1 MEYPNTNQRF
11 KYNLKRLF
19 SMAQKGIL
27 TIIYDNGGSNYYL
40 ILHNQDRWGFLKTLV
55 KGSETEEQ
63 ALERLIKVATGLKDI
78 NIIRK
83 LDKEFEIETNG
94 NSYLIS
100 VYLIE
105 SNMNIPV
112 VLHNNFNNYLWG
124 KYDRVAEKLSEKEK
138 EILDYTMG
146 NSE

>member
-1 MEYPNTNQRF
+1 
-11 KYNLKRLF
+11 
-19 SMAQKGIL
+19 MAQKGIL

-55 KGSETEEQ
+55 NGSETEEQ
-63 ALERLIKVATGLKDI
+63 AVERLIKVATGLKDI

>member
-1 MEYPNTNQRF
+1 
-11 KYNLKRLF
+11 
-19 SMAQKGIL
+19 
-27 TIIYDNGGSNYYL
+27 
-40 ILHNQDRWGFLKTLV
+40 LHNQDRWGFLKTLV

-63 ALERLIKVATGLKDI
+63 AVERLIKVATGLKDI